1 MNELLERGRS
11 LFARPQPSQDF
22 LAGPIRGELLGP
34 DRLAE
39 RARSLARAQVVRP
52 FDEGT
57 RRTPLLSRLDV
68 SRRVVSEAYTRLLA
82 ASGAGTDVGPAGDWL
97 LDNYH
102 VVEEHI
108 REVRESLPRSYYG
121 ELPELARGPLAGYPR
136 VYEIAITLISHT
148 EARIDSANV
157 ELFVAAFQ
165 EITQLTIGELWAVPA
180 MLRIALI
187 ESVRR
192 MALRTIQRL
201 ADVEE
206 ADRWAARVIES
217 TTANSSEALNE
228 FLTSHP
234 PFTPGFVSRFLRQIR
249 LSEHSAPLAWL
260 EPWMGEE
267 GVSAEDAA
275 ARANER
281 LALTQVMT
289 ANSITSL
296 RAIGRLDWKSFVE
309 RQSALER
316 TLREDPAGVYAT
328 MTYATRDAYRHVVER
343 IAKRTAHSEVEIAD
357 MAIKLAAVGGLEWPS
372 DPARGHVGYYLVD
385 AGLSSLE
392 EETGYRPRFREG
404 VIRWMVR
411 HPNVVFIG
419 GIVLCTLA
427 ALAAVFWLADV
438 GVDAGWRG
446 WLLVLLFSF
455 VPANSIAIGAVHQF
469 ITAVLPPRILPKLE
483 LHGRAGIPPEMRT
496 VVVVPTLFGNVEA
509 VHETLERIEVRFLAN
524 REPNLHFAVLSDFTD
539 ADSETKPE
547 DDEIVEAAI
556 EGVRAL
562 NARYAEGR

>member
-1 MNELLERGRS
+1 ISVLLDRGRS
-11 LFARPQPSQDF
+11 LLTRPQPWQDF

-39 RARSLARAQVVRP
+39 RARSLARTQVVRP
-52 FDEGT
+52 FEEGT
-57 RRTPLLSRLDV
+57 RRTLLLSRLDV
-68 SRRVVSEAYTRLLA
+68 SRRVCAEAHARLA
-82 ASGAGTDVGPAGDWL
+82 VASSAGVDVGPAGDWL

-148 EARIDSANV
+148 EARIDNANV
-157 ELFVAAFQ
+157 ELFIAAFQ
-165 EITQLTIGELWAVPA
+165 EVTQLTIGELWAVPA

-192 MALRTIQRL
+192 MALRTTQRL
-201 ADVEE
+201 DDVEE

-217 TTANSSEALNE
+217 TTSKSSQALNE
-228 FLTSHP
+228 FLTAHP
-234 PFTPGFVSRFLRQIR
+234 PLTPGFVSRFLRQIR
-249 LSEHSAPLAWL
+249 ISEHSAPLAWL

-316 TLREDPAGVYAT
+316 TLREDPAGVYHT
-328 MTYATRDAYRHVVER
+328 MTFATRDAYRHVVER
-343 IAKRTAHSEVEIAD
+343 IAKRTSHTEVEIAD
-357 MAIKLAAVGGLEWPS
+357 MAIKLAVVGGLESPT

-385 AGLSSLE
+385 AGLPALE
-392 EETGYRPRFREG
+392 AETEYRPRAREALH
-404 VIRWMVR
+404 RW
-411 HPNVVFIG
+411 
-419 GIVLCTLA
+419 VL
-427 ALAAVFWLADV
+427 
-438 GVDAGWRG
+438 R
-446 WLLVLLFSF
+446 
-455 VPANSIAIGAVHQF
+455 
-469 ITAVLPPRILPKLE
+469 
-483 LHGRAGIPPEMRT
+483 
-496 VVVVPTLFGNVEA
+496 
-509 VHETLERIEVRFLAN
+509 
-524 REPNLHFAVLSDFTD
+524 
-539 ADSETKPE
+539 
-547 DDEIVEAAI
+547 
-556 EGVRAL
+556 
-562 NARYAEGR
+562 